1 MRGLA
6 LHHLIEGRARFLGLG
21 RVSGKLLDLG
31 GYCGALPDG
40 NGPIRGEV
48 YRIESSELLDELDAA
63 EGPEFPRRLT
73 PVRLDDGREL
83 RAWIFWFAGSSDQSV
98 AIPHGDY
105 RHHVNSLH
113 PRGGA

>member
-6 LHHLIEGRARFLGLG
+6 LHHLIEERARFLGLG
-21 RVSGKLLDLG
+21 RVGGRLLDLG
-31 GYCGALPDG
+31 GYPGALPGG
-40 NGPIRGEV
+40 NGPIRGEI
-48 YRIESSELLDELDAA
+48 YQLESPRVLDELDAA

-73 PVRLDDGREL
+73 SVRLDDGREL
-83 RAWIFWFAGSSDQSV
+83 RAWTYWFVGSSDRGV
-98 AIPHGDY
+98 VIPHGDY